1 MARVKP
7 YDYQNHSFT
16 KMMWA
21 VSHPLFINMACAHRL
36 GCDEVF
42 LFPFSIL
49 SHALEIY
56 VSPFQKQLCSPVYN
70 FIKFG
75 FYFFNYYLFCFQR
88 FLKLSF
94 FSIFS
99 LCILLHL
106 IFIYNLFPL
115 LLIALFLC
123 FINFSWLTFFFQFFP
138 RVCYSIL
145 LHLFFYPILI
155 LIFYYFFHI
164 IFLIYLFFLS
174 LNILFYFVFLSDFG
188 SHSFNYIFFNH
199 FLNLFCFP
207 I

>member
-1 MARVKP
+1 MACVKP

-16 KMMWA
+16 KMTWA
-21 VSHPLFINMACAHRL
+21 ASHPFFINMACAHRL
-36 GCDEVF
+36 GCNEVF

-49 SHALEIY
+49 SHALEIH
-56 VSPFQKQLCSPVYN
+56 VSPFQKQLCSPIYN

-75 FYFFNYYLFCFQR
+75 SYFFNYYLFCFQR

-123 FINFSWLTFFFQFFP
+123 FINFSWLTFFFNFFP
-138 RVCYSIL
+138 VYVTPFYCICFFIQFWSSFFITFFISFSWFIFFFPSTFYFI
-145 LHLFFYPILI
+145 LFFIR
-155 LIFYYFFHI
+155 F
-164 IFLIYLFFLS
+164 
-174 LNILFYFVFLSDFG
+174 
-188 SHSFNYIFFNH
+188 
-199 FLNLFCFP
+199 
-207 I
+207 